1 MNIYPIF
8 LGIFFLRESD
18 SIACIRCKGNKEV
31 VATNTAC
38 ENEIS
43 LLQYHA
49 EAIQHVMLTYSL
61 TGNNQFLELAIAW
74 LNEFN
79 KTFQY
84 RKSSHLIVFSVVQ

>member
-1 MNIYPIF
+1 MYPIF
-8 LGIFFLRESD
+8 LDIFCLKESD
-18 SIACIRCKGNKEV
+18 SIASVRCKGNKEV
-31 VATNTAC
+31 LATNTAC

-43 LLQYHA
+43 FLQYHA
-49 EAIQHVMLTYSL
+49 ETIQHVMLTYSL

-79 KTFQY
+79 KTLQY